1 MKTCNYNYKFLHL
14 TERSVINIFFMSPRT
29 EQQFEDIRR
38 EKVEHIKLC
47 ALQLFAENG
56 YDTTPISK
64 IAKVAGISKGLI
76 YNYFSSKEE
85 LLKEILISGLKNFIS
100 FLKIEEIDRIKR
112 EEIIAFV
119 DGNLNL
125 LKQNTDYYKLY
136 FSLVMQPKTVQ
147 LLENEMRDVF
157 GQIFE
162 KFIHYF
168 EQQGEDQPYVKARY
182 LLAIF
187 DGIGIHYIIDPERF
201 PLDEIQEILITKI

>member
-1 MKTCNYNYKFLHL
+1 
-14 TERSVINIFFMSPRT
+14 MSPRT

-85 LLKEILISGLKNFIS
+85 LLKEILISGLQNFIS

-125 LKQNTDYYKLY
+125 LKQSTDYYKLY

-162 KFIHYF
+162 KFILYF
-168 EQQGEDQPYVKARY
+168 EQQGEEQPYVKARY

-187 DGIGIHYIIDPERF
+187 DGIGIHYIIDPEGF
-201 PLDEIQEILITKI
+201 PLDEIREILITKI